1 MMIQEFT
8 ARTNYQPEYEEYKY
22 IEESYYEFD
31 GDKDAFCQQWK
42 KDKKSGKWDLEL
54 RLRKAIDQQKAEY
67 EAKLAEKEET
77 IEFYRP
83 YFDRARE
90 AEAKLKE
97 LSNAV
102 RFAAKIANR
111 EI

>member
-42 KDKKSGKWDLEL
+42 KDKKSGKWALEY
-54 RLRKAIDQQKAEY
+54 RLRKALDDQKAMY
-67 EAKLAEKEET
+67 EKQLKEKEDT
-77 IEFYRP
+77 LQWYREQ
-83 YFDRARE
+83 YE
-90 AEAKLKE
+90 E
-97 LSNAV
+97 LQTYKNMV
-102 RFAAKIANR
+102 RGIKQIVKG
-111 EI
+111 

>member
-42 KDKKSGKWDLEL
+42 KDKKSGKWALEY
-54 RLRKAIDQQKAEY
+54 RLRKALDDQKAMY
-67 EAKLAEKEET
+67 EEQLKEKEDT
-77 IEFYRP
+77 LQWYREQ
-83 YFDRARE
+83 YE
-90 AEAKLKE
+90 E
-97 LSNAV
+97 LQTYKNMV
-102 RFAAKIANR
+102 RGIK
-111 EI
+111 